1 MSNPF
6 ETYDGGHM
14 VLADALGHQSL
25 WPAGIAVPEGWS
37 VTHGADSREGCL
49 AHIER
54 HPTDLRTVGFRAA
67 PAPAGACV
75 HELFEAQAE
84 RAPAAVALVHE
95 ADEMTYGALN
105 ERANRLAHRLA
116 GLGVG
121 PGTLVG
127 VHLERGF
134 DMVVA
139 LLAVLKAGGGY
150 TMLDPQFPAERL
162 ALSLRET
169 GAPLLLTSRSL
180 SGRLTGVTTLYAED
194 EEAYDART
202 GNLGTRVGPEDVAC
216 VMFTSGSTGRPKG
229 VISPH
234 RALTGTYLGQDY
246 SGFGPDEVFLQCSP
260 VSWDAFGLELFG
272 ALLFGARCVLQSGQ
286 NPDPLEIG
294 DLVAR
299 HGVTMLQLSASLF
312 NFLVDEVPEAFEG
325 VRHAITGGEPAS
337 VPHVAKALR
346 DHPRLRVGNG
356 YGPAESMGFT
366 THHAVVPEDLTGS
379 ALPIGRP
386 VAGKRSY
393 VLDDELKPVASGAL
407 GELYVAGVGL
417 AHGYV
422 NRPALTAERFVADPF
437 AGPGG
442 ARMYRTGDLAR
453 CREDGVL
460 EFVGRADDQVKIR
473 GFRVEPGEV
482 EARLVGHPSVSQAAV
497 LAQEFRLGDKQLVAY
512 VVAERT
518 AAGTAPDASELRRHL
533 ASALPAYMVPVEF
546 VPVDALPRTP
556 NGKLDR
562 RALTG
567 GS

>member
-6 ETYDGGHM
+6 EEYDGGHV
-14 VLADALGHQSL
+14 VLTDALGRHSL
-25 WPAGIAVPEGWS
+25 WPAGIAVPAGWS
-37 VTHGADSREGCL
+37 VSHDTDSREGCL
-49 AHIER
+49 AHIE
-54 HPTDLRTVGFRAA
+54 HHWTDLRPTGPAVERA
-67 PAPAGACV
+67 PTGACV
-75 HELFEAQAE
+75 HELFEAQAA
-84 RAPAAVALVHE
+84 RAPDAVALLHE
-95 ADEMTYGALN
+95 ADELTYGALN
-105 ERANRLAHRLA
+105 ERANRLAHRLV
-116 GLGVG
+116 GLGVA

-150 TMLDPQFPAERL
+150 TMLDPQFPVERL
-162 ALSLRET
+162 ALSLEDT
-169 GAPLLLTSRSL
+169 GAPLLVTSRPL
-180 SGRLTGVTTLYAED
+180 SGRLTGATTLYVED
-194 EEAYDART
+194 EAASDAPT
-202 GNLGTRVGPEDVAC
+202 GNLATGVGPEDVAC

-229 VISPH
+229 VMSPH

-246 SGFGPDEVFLQCSP
+246 AGFGPDEVFLQCSP

-294 DLVAR
+294 ELVAR

-325 VRHAITGGEPAS
+325 VRYAITGGEPAS
-337 VPHVAKALR
+337 VPHVAKARR
-346 DHPRLRVGNG
+346 DHPALRLGNG

-366 THHAVVPEDLTGS
+366 THHAVVAGDLSGT
-379 ALPIGRP
+379 ALPIGVP
-386 VAGKRSY
+386 LAGKRAY
-393 VLDDELKPVASGAL
+393 VLDDDLKPAANGAL
-407 GELYVAGVGL
+407 GELYVAGAGL

-422 NRPALTAERFVADPF
+422 SRPALTAERFVADPF

-442 ARMYRTGDLAR
+442 ERMYRTGDLAR
-453 CREDGVL
+453 RRADGVL
-460 EFVGRADDQVKIR
+460 EYVGRADDQVKIR

-482 EARLVGHPSVSQAAV
+482 EARLVGHPAVRQAAV
-497 LAQEFRLGDKQLVAY
+497 LAQDSRLGDKQLVAY
-512 VVAERT
+512 VVAER
-518 AAGTAPDASELRRHL
+518 ADAPPDAAELRRHV
-533 ASALPAYMVPVEF
+533 AEALPAYMVPVAC
-546 VPVDALPRTP
+546 VPVDELPRTP

-567 GS
+567 SGS